1 MRNSFIVG
9 SYFSPNKDV
18 IRFLIIGASNRLTSL
33 GSKPTNG
40 LRKDHINLLCSL
52 LPISNDETQADRKIH
67 MNVIAN
73 NFVARIDI
81 EGLSKKGGGLY
92 TLLGSIKHSVIV
104 GLVQNVTVLKSIE
117 SDPFDFKS
125 LALLIQLLTKPSH
138 NASFI
143 YTAK

>member
-1 MRNSFIVG
+1 
-9 SYFSPNKDV
+9 
-18 IRFLIIGASNRLTSL
+18 
-33 GSKPTNG
+33 
-40 LRKDHINLLCSL
+40 
-52 LPISNDETQADRKIH
+52 

-92 TLLGSIKHSVIV
+92 TLLGSIKHSVIVGLVQNVTVLNQSSLTLLILLGSIKHSVIV